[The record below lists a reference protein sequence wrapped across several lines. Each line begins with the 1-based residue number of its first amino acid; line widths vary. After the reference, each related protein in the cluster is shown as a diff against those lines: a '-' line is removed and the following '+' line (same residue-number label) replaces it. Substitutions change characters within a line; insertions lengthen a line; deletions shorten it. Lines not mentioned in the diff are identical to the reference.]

1 MQPATL
7 VNNSYFFSA
16 NCNGRFQ
23 DYLDQKLKTFRN
35 TGSSVDW
42 WSSKA
47 NHQLHCTLGF
57 VFGQTHATVQQM
69 DTINDKLKART
80 ITHLKDF
87 STIPLKIKGFD
98 VTKNGWII
106 LKFKTKKKLQDLH
119 EGFIQETQNQGLKA
133 SKFSGKDFMP
143 HISIGT
149 LKNGQNPATALA
161 ELQKLFIQMSNDPLP
176 FTLYDI
182 HLNHVEGN
190 KNQLLLDEK
199 LKRREIGVISVD
211 KSRGD
216 PFVKL
221 KTFDNAK
228 KLAKE
233 LKEYYGIGSS
243 KNAGMEKTIRKT
255 KNAFALLLK
264 QNEFNKVEGA
274 YNNLT

>member
-1 MQPATL
+1 MQLATL

-23 DYLDQKLKTFRN
+23 DYLDDKLKPLRQA
-35 TGSSVDW
+35 GSSIEW
-42 WSSKA
+42 WDSTT

-57 VFGQTHATVQQM
+57 VFGQAHATPKQM
-69 DTINDKLKART
+69 TAINNKLTDRT
-80 ITHLKDF
+80 VTHLKNF
-87 STIPLKIKGFD
+87 TSMPFQIEGFD
-98 VTKNGWII
+98 ITKNGWVI
-106 LKFKTKKKLQDLH
+106 LKFKTKNKLQNLH
-119 EGFIQETQNQGLKA
+119 EGFLQEAQNQGLKA

-149 LKNGQNPATALA
+149 LKQGQDRATALA
-161 ELQKLFIQMSNDPLP
+161 ELQKLFVKIQKDPLP
-176 FTLYDI
+176 FMLYDVN
-182 HLNHVEGN
+182 LQHVEGH
-190 KNQLLLDEK
+190 KSQFLLQEK
-199 LKRREIGVISVD
+199 LKRRDVGVISVD

-216 PFVKL
+216 PFIKL
-221 KTFDNAK
+221 NTLDNAN

-243 KNAGMEKTIRKT
+243 KNQGMEKTVRKT

-264 QNEFNKVEGA
+264 QNEFNKVEGF